1 MTTAMQTPQR
11 RSRSKLQDVSLVN
24 GPMLLLK
31 SIRGFS
37 SNRSLM
43 WLATVPLALFGLGIF
58 NLSAHAADLPE
69 LNAAFLANNL
79 WLLIATILVIFM
91 NAGFAMVEAGM
102 CRSKNAVNILAK
114 NLFVFALAVTA
125 YWTVGYSI
133 MYGGSLAG
141 GWLYFNGLFFDPTV
155 TAETVAD
162 GGLVP
167 TVDFLFQSAFAGTA
181 ATIVSG
187 LVAERVKFG
196 EFVVFALV
204 LTAVIYPI
212 SGSWQWNGGWLSE
225 LGFVDF
231 AGSSIVHSVGAWA
244 GLVGAMLLGP
254 RIGKFVSGKPQAMPG
269 HNMAIATLGALV
281 LWIGWYG
288 FNPGSQLAMDEWV
301 PYVAVTTT
309 LAAAGGAIGATLIST
324 MTSGKPDLTMIIN
337 GILAGLVSIT
347 AGCANLTLVGSWL
360 AGLVGGVIVV
370 FSVSALD
377 AAEIDDPVG
386 AFSVHGV
393 CGVWGTLVVGIW
405 GYDIQGS
412 QLAMDQWVPYVAV
425 TTTLAAAGGAIG
437 ATVISTMTSGKPD
450 LTMIINGILAGLVSI
465 TAGCANLTLVG
476 SWLAGLVGGVIV
488 VFSVSALDAAEID
501 DPVGAFSVHGVC
513 GVWGTL
519 VVGIWGYD
527 IQGDGSPLGF
537 LVGAGFNQFF
547 IQALGCAAY
556 AIWTLVTCWI
566 AWSVIGGL
574 FGGIRVSEK
583 EEIQGLDIGEH
594 GMEAYP
600 DFASSK

>member
-1 MTTAMQTPQR
+1 MKRTKKLVFSCTRNFMTTTLHSSSR
-11 RSRSKLQDVSLVN
+11 RNRPKLQDVSLAE
-24 GPMLLLK
+24 GPLLLLR
-31 SIRGFS
+31 SFRGFG
-37 SNRSLM
+37 SNRSQL
-43 WLATVPLALFGLGIF
+43 WLATVPLALLGIGIF
-58 NLSAHAADLPE
+58 NLSANAADLPE

-114 NLFVFALAVTA
+114 NLFVFSLAVTA
-125 YWTVGYSI
+125 YWFVGYSI
-133 MYGGSLAG
+133 MYGGTIAE
-141 GWLYFNGLFFDPTV
+141 GWLYFSGLFFDPTV

-162 GGLVP
+162 AGLVP

-196 EFVVFALV
+196 EFIVFALI
-204 LTAVIYPI
+204 LTAFIYPV

-225 LGFVDF
+225 MGFVDF

-254 RIGKFVSGKPQAMPG
+254 RIGKFVDGKPQAMPG
-269 HNMAIATLGALV
+269 HNMAIATLGALI

-288 FNPGSQLAMDEWV
+288 FNPGSQLAMDQWV

-309 LAAAGGAIGATLIST
+309 LAAAGGAIGATIIST
-324 MTSGKPDLTMIIN
+324 ITSGKPDLTMIIN

-360 AGLVGGVIVV
+360 AGLIGGVIVV
-370 FSVSALD
+370 FSVAALD
-377 AAEIDDPVG
+377 AAKIDDPVG

-393 CGVWGTLVVGIW
+393 CGVWGTLVVGLW
-405 GYDIQGS
+405 G
-412 QLAMDQWVPYVAV
+412 
-425 TTTLAAAGGAIG
+425 
-437 ATVISTMTSGKPD
+437 
-450 LTMIINGILAGLVSI
+450 
-465 TAGCANLTLVG
+465 
-476 SWLAGLVGGVIV
+476 
-488 VFSVSALDAAEID
+488 F
-501 DPVGAFSVHGVC
+501 
-513 GVWGTL
+513 
-519 VVGIWGYD
+519 D

-537 LVGAGFNQFF
+537 LVGGGFNQFF
-547 IQALGCAAY
+547 VQALGCAAY
-556 AIWTLVTCWI
+556 AIWTLITCWI
-566 AWSVIGGL
+566 AWSIIGGL
-574 FGGIRVSEK
+574 FGGIRVTEK
-583 EEIQGLDIGEH
+583 EEILGLDIGEH

-600 DFASSK
+600 DFVSSK

>member
-1 MTTAMQTPQR
+1 MTTALQTPQR
-11 RSRSKLQDVSLVN
+11 RSRSKLQDASLVN
-24 GPMLLLK
+24 GPMLLLR

-37 SNRSLM
+37 SNRSML

-114 NLFVFALAVTA
+114 NLFVFALAVTS
-125 YWTVGYSI
+125 YWFIGYSL
-133 MYGGSLAG
+133 MYGGSVAD
-141 GWLYFNGLFFDPTV
+141 GWLYFGGLFFDPTV
-155 TAETVAD
+155 TADMVTDA
-162 GGLVP
+162 GLVP

-196 EFVVFALV
+196 EFVVFAVV
-204 LTAVIYPI
+204 LTAFIYPI
-212 SGSWQWNGGWLSE
+212 AGSWKWNGGWLDS

-254 RIGKFVSGKPQAMPG
+254 RIGKYSDGKPQAMPG
-269 HNMAIATLGALV
+269 HNMAIATFGALV

-288 FNPGSQLAMDEWV
+288 FNPGSQLAMDQWV

-309 LAAAGGAIGATLIST
+309 LAAAAGAIGATIVST
-324 MTSGKPDLTMIIN
+324 LTSGKPDLTMIIN

-347 AGCANLTLVGSWL
+347 AGCGDMTLAGAWF
-360 AGLVGGVIVV
+360 AGLVGGIIVV
-370 FSVSALD
+370 FSVAALD

-393 CGVWGTLVVGIW
+393 CGVWGTVV
-405 GYDIQGS
+405 
-412 QLAMDQWVPYVAV
+412 
-425 TTTLAAAGGAIG
+425 IG
-437 ATVISTMTSGKPD
+437 
-450 LTMIINGILAGLVSI
+450 L
-465 TAGCANLTLVG
+465 
-476 SWLAGLVGGVIV
+476 
-488 VFSVSALDAAEID
+488 
-501 DPVGAFSVHGVC
+501 
-513 GVWGTL
+513 WGTA
-519 VVGIWGYD
+519 V
-527 IQGDGSPLGF
+527 QGDGAGMGLFNGGGITLL
-537 LVGAGFNQFF
+537 LV
-547 IQALGCAAY
+547 QALGAAAY

-574 FGGIRVSEK
+574 FGGIRVSE
-583 EEIQGLDIGEH
+583 EEETQGLDIGEH

-600 DFASSK
+600 DFASAK

>member
-1 MTTAMQTPQR
+1 MTTALQTPQR
-11 RSRSKLQDVSLVN
+11 RSRSKLQDASLVN
-24 GPMLLLK
+24 GPMLLLR

-37 SNRSLM
+37 STRSML

-114 NLFVFALAVTA
+114 NLFVFALAVTS
-125 YWTVGYSI
+125 YWFIGYSL
-133 MYGGSLAG
+133 MYGGSVAD
-141 GWLYFNGLFFDPTV
+141 GWLYFGGLFFDPTV
-155 TAETVAD
+155 TADMVTDA
-162 GGLVP
+162 GLVP

-196 EFVVFALV
+196 EFVVFAIV
-204 LTAVIYPI
+204 LTAFIYPI
-212 SGSWQWNGGWLSE
+212 AGSWKWNGGWLDS

-254 RIGKFVSGKPQAMPG
+254 RIGKYSDGKPQAMPG
-269 HNMAIATLGALV
+269 HNMAIATLGALI

-288 FNPGSQLAMDEWV
+288 FNPGSQLAMDQWV

-309 LAAAGGAIGATLIST
+309 LAAAAGAIGATIVST
-324 MTSGKPDLTMIIN
+324 LTSGKPDLTMIIN

-347 AGCANLTLVGSWL
+347 AGCGDMTLAGAWF
-360 AGLVGGVIVV
+360 AGLVGGIIVV
-370 FSVSALD
+370 FSVAALD

-393 CGVWGTLVVGIW
+393 CGVWGTVV
-405 GYDIQGS
+405 
-412 QLAMDQWVPYVAV
+412 
-425 TTTLAAAGGAIG
+425 IG
-437 ATVISTMTSGKPD
+437 
-450 LTMIINGILAGLVSI
+450 L
-465 TAGCANLTLVG
+465 
-476 SWLAGLVGGVIV
+476 
-488 VFSVSALDAAEID
+488 
-501 DPVGAFSVHGVC
+501 
-513 GVWGTL
+513 WGTA
-519 VVGIWGYD
+519 V
-527 IQGDGSPLGF
+527 QGDGAGMGLFNGGGITLL
-537 LVGAGFNQFF
+537 LV
-547 IQALGCAAY
+547 QALGAAAY

-574 FGGIRVSEK
+574 FGGIRVSE
-583 EEIQGLDIGEH
+583 EEETQGLDIGEH

-600 DFASSK
+600 DFASAK

>member
-1 MTTAMQTPQR
+1 
-11 RSRSKLQDVSLVN
+11 
-24 GPMLLLK
+24 ML
-31 SIRGFS
+31 
-37 SNRSLM
+37 
-43 WLATVPLALFGLGIF
+43 WLATVPLALFGLGVF

-114 NLFVFALAVTA
+114 NLFVFALAVTS
-125 YWTVGYSI
+125 YWFIGYSL
-133 MYGGSLAG
+133 MYGGSVAD
-141 GWLYFNGLFFDPTV
+141 GWLYFGGLFFDPTV
-155 TAETVAD
+155 TADMVTDA
-162 GGLVP
+162 GLVP

-196 EFVVFALV
+196 EFVVFAVV
-204 LTAVIYPI
+204 LTAFIYPI
-212 SGSWQWNGGWLSE
+212 AGSWKWNGGWLDS

-254 RIGKFVSGKPQAMPG
+254 RIGKYSDGKPQAMPG

-288 FNPGSQLAMDEWV
+288 FNPGSQLAMDQWV

-309 LAAAGGAIGATLIST
+309 LAAAAGAIGATIVST
-324 MTSGKPDLTMIIN
+324 LTSGKPDLTMIIN

-347 AGCANLTLVGSWL
+347 AGCGDMTLAGAWF
-360 AGLVGGVIVV
+360 AGLVGGIIVV
-370 FSVSALD
+370 FSVAALD

-393 CGVWGTLVVGIW
+393 CGVWGTVV
-405 GYDIQGS
+405 
-412 QLAMDQWVPYVAV
+412 
-425 TTTLAAAGGAIG
+425 IG
-437 ATVISTMTSGKPD
+437 
-450 LTMIINGILAGLVSI
+450 L
-465 TAGCANLTLVG
+465 
-476 SWLAGLVGGVIV
+476 
-488 VFSVSALDAAEID
+488 
-501 DPVGAFSVHGVC
+501 
-513 GVWGTL
+513 WGTA
-519 VVGIWGYD
+519 V
-527 IQGDGSPLGF
+527 QGDGAGMGLFNGGGITLL
-537 LVGAGFNQFF
+537 LV
-547 IQALGCAAY
+547 QALGAAAY

-574 FGGIRVSEK
+574 FGGIRVSE
-583 EEIQGLDIGEH
+583 EEETQGLDIGEH

-600 DFASSK
+600 DFASAK

>member
-1 MTTAMQTPQR
+1 MTTAMQTPPR
-11 RSRSKLQDVSLVN
+11 RTRSKLQEASLAD
-24 GPMLLLK
+24 GPILLLR

-37 SNRSLM
+37 SNRSMM
-43 WLATVPLALFGLGIF
+43 WLATVPLALFGLGVF
-58 NLSAHAADLPE
+58 NLSAHANELPE

-114 NLFVFALAVTA
+114 NLFVFALAVTS
-125 YWTVGYSI
+125 YWFIGYSL
-133 MYGGSLAG
+133 MYGGSFID
-141 GWLYFNGLFFDPTV
+141 GWLFFNGLFFDPTV
-155 TAETVAD
+155 TPETVAD

-167 TVDFLFQSAFAGTA
+167 TVDFLFQAAFAGTA

-196 EFVVFALV
+196 EFVVFALI
-204 LTAVIYPI
+204 LTAFIYPVA
-212 SGSWQWNGGWLSE
+212 GSWKWNGGWLDS
-225 LGFVDF
+225 LGFIDF

-254 RIGKFVSGKPQAMPG
+254 RIGKFKDGKPQAMPG
-269 HNMAIATLGALV
+269 HNMSIATLGALI

-288 FNPGSQLAMDEWV
+288 FNP
-301 PYVAVTTT
+301 
-309 LAAAGGAIGATLIST
+309 
-324 MTSGKPDLTMIIN
+324 
-337 GILAGLVSIT
+337 
-347 AGCANLTLVGSWL
+347 
-360 AGLVGGVIVV
+360 
-370 FSVSALD
+370 
-377 AAEIDDPVG
+377 
-386 AFSVHGV
+386 
-393 CGVWGTLVVGIW
+393 
-405 GYDIQGS
+405 GS

-437 ATVISTMTSGKPD
+437 ATLTSTMTSGKPD
-450 LTMIINGILAGLVSI
+450 LTMTINGILAGLVSI
-465 TAGCANLTLVG
+465 TAGCGDMTLTG
-476 SWLAGLVGGVIV
+476 SWFAGLVGGIIV
-488 VFSVSALDAAEID
+488 VFAVGAIDAAGID

-519 VVGIWGYD
+519 VIGLWGTAV
-527 IQGDGSPLGF
+527 QGDGSGLGLF
-537 LVGAGFNQFF
+537 NGGGINLLLV
-547 IQALGCAAY
+547 QALGAGAY
-556 AIWTLVTCWI
+556 ALWSLITCWI

-574 FGGIRVSEK
+574 FGGIRVSES

-600 DFASSK
+600 DFASR

>member
-1 MTTAMQTPQR
+1 MTTAMQTPPR
-11 RSRSKLQDVSLVN
+11 RTRSKLQEASLAD
-24 GPMLLLK
+24 GPMLLLR

-37 SNRSLM
+37 SNRSML
-43 WLATVPLALFGLGIF
+43 WLATVPLALFGLGVF
-58 NLSAHAADLPE
+58 NLSAHANELPE

-114 NLFVFALAVTA
+114 NLFVFALAVTS
-125 YWTVGYSI
+125 YWFIGYSL
-133 MYGGSLAG
+133 MYGGSFID
-141 GWLYFNGLFFDPTV
+141 GWLFFNGLFFDPTV

-167 TVDFLFQSAFAGTA
+167 TVDFLFQAAFAGTA

-196 EFVVFALV
+196 EFVVFALI
-204 LTAVIYPI
+204 LTAFIYPI
-212 SGSWQWNGGWLSE
+212 AGSWKWNGGWLDS
-225 LGFVDF
+225 LGFIDF

-254 RIGKFVSGKPQAMPG
+254 RIGKFKDGKPQAMPG
-269 HNMAIATLGALV
+269 HNMSIATLGALI

-288 FNPGSQLAMDEWV
+288 FNP
-301 PYVAVTTT
+301 
-309 LAAAGGAIGATLIST
+309 
-324 MTSGKPDLTMIIN
+324 
-337 GILAGLVSIT
+337 
-347 AGCANLTLVGSWL
+347 
-360 AGLVGGVIVV
+360 
-370 FSVSALD
+370 
-377 AAEIDDPVG
+377 
-386 AFSVHGV
+386 
-393 CGVWGTLVVGIW
+393 
-405 GYDIQGS
+405 GS

-450 LTMIINGILAGLVSI
+450 LTMTINGILAGLVSI
-465 TAGCANLTLVG
+465 TAGCGDMTLTG
-476 SWLAGLVGGVIV
+476 SWFAGLVGGIIV
-488 VFSVSALDAAEID
+488 VFAVGALDAAGID

-513 GVWGTL
+513 GVWGTIVIGL
-519 VVGIWGYD
+519 WGTAV
-527 IQGDGSPLGF
+527 QGDGSGLGLF
-537 LVGAGFNQFF
+537 NGGGINLLLV
-547 IQALGCAAY
+547 QALGAGAY
-556 AIWTLVTCWI
+556 ALWSLITCWL
-566 AWSVIGGL
+566 AWSIIGGL
-574 FGGIRVSEK
+574 FGGIRVSES

-600 DFASSK
+600 DFAAR

>member
-1 MTTAMQTPQR
+1 
-11 RSRSKLQDVSLVN
+11 
-24 GPMLLLK
+24 ML
-31 SIRGFS
+31 
-37 SNRSLM
+37 

-114 NLFVFALAVTA
+114 NLFVFALAVTS
-125 YWTVGYSI
+125 YWFIGYSL
-133 MYGGSLAG
+133 MYGGSVAD
-141 GWLYFNGLFFDPTV
+141 GWLYFGGLFFDPTV
-155 TAETVAD
+155 TADMVTDA
-162 GGLVP
+162 GLVP

-196 EFVVFALV
+196 EFVVFAVV
-204 LTAVIYPI
+204 LTAFIYPI
-212 SGSWQWNGGWLSE
+212 AGSWKWNGGWLDS

-254 RIGKFVSGKPQAMPG
+254 RIGKYSDGKPQAMPG
-269 HNMAIATLGALV
+269 HNMAIATLGALG
-281 LWIGWYG
+281 LWIGWYV
-288 FNPGSQLAMDEWV
+288 FNPGSQLAMDQWV

-309 LAAAGGAIGATLIST
+309 LAAAAGAIGATIVST
-324 MTSGKPDLTMIIN
+324 LTSGKPDLTMIIN

-347 AGCANLTLVGSWL
+347 AGCGDMTLAGAWF

-370 FSVSALD
+370 FSVAALD

-393 CGVWGTLVVGIW
+393 CGVWGTVV
-405 GYDIQGS
+405 
-412 QLAMDQWVPYVAV
+412 
-425 TTTLAAAGGAIG
+425 IG
-437 ATVISTMTSGKPD
+437 
-450 LTMIINGILAGLVSI
+450 L
-465 TAGCANLTLVG
+465 
-476 SWLAGLVGGVIV
+476 
-488 VFSVSALDAAEID
+488 
-501 DPVGAFSVHGVC
+501 
-513 GVWGTL
+513 WGTA
-519 VVGIWGYD
+519 V
-527 IQGDGSPLGF
+527 QGDGAGMGLFNGGGITLL
-537 LVGAGFNQFF
+537 LV
-547 IQALGCAAY
+547 QALGAAAY

-574 FGGIRVSEK
+574 LGGIRVSE
-583 EEIQGLDIGEH
+583 EEETQGLDIGEH

-600 DFASSK
+600 DFASAK

>member
-1 MTTAMQTPQR
+1 
-11 RSRSKLQDVSLVN
+11 
-24 GPMLLLK
+24 ML
-31 SIRGFS
+31 
-37 SNRSLM
+37 

-69 LNAAFLANNL
+69 LNAAFLAHNL

-102 CRSKNAVNILAK
+102 CRSKNAVNILA
-114 NLFVFALAVTA
+114 NNPVVFALAVTS
-125 YWTVGYSI
+125 YWFIGYSL
-133 MYGGSLAG
+133 MYGGSVAD
-141 GWLYFNGLFFDPTV
+141 GWLYFGGLFFDPTV
-155 TAETVAD
+155 TADMVTDA
-162 GGLVP
+162 GLVP

-196 EFVVFALV
+196 EFVVFAVV
-204 LTAVIYPI
+204 LTAFIYPI
-212 SGSWQWNGGWLSE
+212 AGSWKWNGGWLDS

-254 RIGKFVSGKPQAMPG
+254 RIGKYSDGKPQAMPG

-288 FNPGSQLAMDEWV
+288 FNPGSQLAMDQWV

-309 LAAAGGAIGATLIST
+309 LAAAAGAIGATIVST
-324 MTSGKPDLTMIIN
+324 LTSGKPDLTMIIN

-347 AGCANLTLVGSWL
+347 AGCGDMTLAGAWF
-360 AGLVGGVIVV
+360 AGLVGGIIVV
-370 FSVSALD
+370 FSVAALD

-386 AFSVHGV
+386 AFSVNGV
-393 CGVWGTLVVGIW
+393 CGVWGTVV
-405 GYDIQGS
+405 
-412 QLAMDQWVPYVAV
+412 
-425 TTTLAAAGGAIG
+425 IG
-437 ATVISTMTSGKPD
+437 
-450 LTMIINGILAGLVSI
+450 L
-465 TAGCANLTLVG
+465 
-476 SWLAGLVGGVIV
+476 
-488 VFSVSALDAAEID
+488 
-501 DPVGAFSVHGVC
+501 
-513 GVWGTL
+513 WGTA
-519 VVGIWGYD
+519 V
-527 IQGDGSPLGF
+527 QGDGAGMGLFNGGGITLL
-537 LVGAGFNQFF
+537 LV
-547 IQALGCAAY
+547 QALGAAAY

-574 FGGIRVSEK
+574 FGGIRVSE
-583 EEIQGLDIGEH
+583 EEETQGLDIGEH

-600 DFASSK
+600 DFASAK

>member
-1 MTTAMQTPQR
+1 MTTALQTPQR
-11 RSRSKLQDVSLVN
+11 RSRSKLQDASLVN
-24 GPMLLLK
+24 GPMLLLR

-37 SNRSLM
+37 SNRSML

-114 NLFVFALAVTA
+114 NLFVFALAVTS
-125 YWTVGYSI
+125 YWFIGYSL
-133 MYGGSLAG
+133 MYGGSVAD
-141 GWLYFNGLFFDPTV
+141 GWLYFGGLFFDPTV
-155 TAETVAD
+155 TADMVTDA
-162 GGLVP
+162 GLVP

-196 EFVVFALV
+196 EFVVFAVV
-204 LTAVIYPI
+204 LTAFIYPI
-212 SGSWQWNGGWLSE
+212 AGSWKWNGGWLDS

-254 RIGKFVSGKPQAMPG
+254 RIGKYSDGKPQAMPG

-288 FNPGSQLAMDEWV
+288 FNPGSQLAMDQWV

-309 LAAAGGAIGATLIST
+309 LAAAAGAIGATIVST
-324 MTSGKPDLTMIIN
+324 LTSGKPDLTMIIN

-347 AGCANLTLVGSWL
+347 AGCGDMTLAGAWF
-360 AGLVGGVIVV
+360 AGLVGGIIVV
-370 FSVSALD
+370 FSVAALD

-393 CGVWGTLVVGIW
+393 CGVWGTVV
-405 GYDIQGS
+405 
-412 QLAMDQWVPYVAV
+412 
-425 TTTLAAAGGAIG
+425 IG
-437 ATVISTMTSGKPD
+437 
-450 LTMIINGILAGLVSI
+450 L
-465 TAGCANLTLVG
+465 
-476 SWLAGLVGGVIV
+476 
-488 VFSVSALDAAEID
+488 
-501 DPVGAFSVHGVC
+501 
-513 GVWGTL
+513 WGTA
-519 VVGIWGYD
+519 V
-527 IQGDGSPLGF
+527 QGDGAGMGLFNGGGINLL
-537 LVGAGFNQFF
+537 LV
-547 IQALGCAAY
+547 QALGAAAY

-566 AWSVIGGL
+566 AWSIIGGL
-574 FGGIRVSEK
+574 FGGIRVSE
-583 EEIQGLDIGEH
+583 EEETQGLDIGEH

-600 DFASSK
+600 DFASAK

>member
-1 MTTAMQTPQR
+1 
-11 RSRSKLQDVSLVN
+11 
-24 GPMLLLK
+24 ML
-31 SIRGFS
+31 
-37 SNRSLM
+37 

-58 NLSAHAADLPE
+58 NLSAHAGDLPE

-114 NLFVFALAVTA
+114 NLFVFALAVTS
-125 YWTVGYSI
+125 YWFIGYSL
-133 MYGGSLAG
+133 MYGGSVAD
-141 GWLYFNGLFFDPTV
+141 GWLYFGGLFFDPTV
-155 TAETVAD
+155 TADMVTDA
-162 GGLVP
+162 GLVP

-196 EFVVFALV
+196 EFVVFAIV
-204 LTAVIYPI
+204 LTAFIYPI
-212 SGSWQWNGGWLSE
+212 AGSWKWNGGWLDS

-254 RIGKFVSGKPQAMPG
+254 RIGKYSDGKPQAMPG
-269 HNMAIATLGALV
+269 HNMAIATLGALI

-288 FNPGSQLAMDEWV
+288 FNPGSQLAMDQWV

-309 LAAAGGAIGATLIST
+309 LAAAAGAIGATIVST
-324 MTSGKPDLTMIIN
+324 LTSGKPDLTMIIN

-347 AGCANLTLVGSWL
+347 AGCGDMTLAGAWF

-370 FSVSALD
+370 FSVAALD

-393 CGVWGTLVVGIW
+393 CGVWGTLV
-405 GYDIQGS
+405 
-412 QLAMDQWVPYVAV
+412 
-425 TTTLAAAGGAIG
+425 IG
-437 ATVISTMTSGKPD
+437 
-450 LTMIINGILAGLVSI
+450 L
-465 TAGCANLTLVG
+465 
-476 SWLAGLVGGVIV
+476 
-488 VFSVSALDAAEID
+488 
-501 DPVGAFSVHGVC
+501 
-513 GVWGTL
+513 WGTA
-519 VVGIWGYD
+519 V
-527 IQGDGSPLGF
+527 QGDGAGMGLFNGGGITLL
-537 LVGAGFNQFF
+537 LV
-547 IQALGCAAY
+547 QALGAAAY

-566 AWSVIGGL
+566 AWSIIGGL
-574 FGGIRVSEK
+574 FGGIRVSE
-583 EEIQGLDIGEH
+583 EEETQGLDIGEH

-600 DFASSK
+600 DFASAK

>member
-1 MTTAMQTPQR
+1 
-11 RSRSKLQDVSLVN
+11 
-24 GPMLLLK
+24 ML
-31 SIRGFS
+31 
-37 SNRSLM
+37 

-114 NLFVFALAVTA
+114 NLFVFALAVPS
-125 YWTVGYSI
+125 YWFIGYSL
-133 MYGGSLAG
+133 MYGGSVAD
-141 GWLYFNGLFFDPTV
+141 GWLYFGGLFFDPTV
-155 TAETVAD
+155 TADMVTDA
-162 GGLVP
+162 GLVP

-196 EFVVFALV
+196 EFVVFAVV
-204 LTAVIYPI
+204 LTAFIYPI
-212 SGSWQWNGGWLSE
+212 AGSWKWNGGWLDS

-254 RIGKFVSGKPQAMPG
+254 RIGKYSDGKPQAMPG

-288 FNPGSQLAMDEWV
+288 FNPGSQLAMDQWV

-309 LAAAGGAIGATLIST
+309 LAAAAGAIGATIVST
-324 MTSGKPDLTMIIN
+324 LTSGKPDLTMIIN

-347 AGCANLTLVGSWL
+347 AGCGDMTLAGAWF
-360 AGLVGGVIVV
+360 AGLVGGIIVV
-370 FSVSALD
+370 FSVAALD

-393 CGVWGTLVVGIW
+393 CGVWGTIV
-405 GYDIQGS
+405 
-412 QLAMDQWVPYVAV
+412 
-425 TTTLAAAGGAIG
+425 IG
-437 ATVISTMTSGKPD
+437 
-450 LTMIINGILAGLVSI
+450 L
-465 TAGCANLTLVG
+465 
-476 SWLAGLVGGVIV
+476 
-488 VFSVSALDAAEID
+488 
-501 DPVGAFSVHGVC
+501 
-513 GVWGTL
+513 WGTA
-519 VVGIWGYD
+519 V
-527 IQGDGSPLGF
+527 QGDGAGMGLFNGGGITLL
-537 LVGAGFNQFF
+537 LV
-547 IQALGCAAY
+547 QALGAAAY

-574 FGGIRVSEK
+574 FGGIRVSE
-583 EEIQGLDIGEH
+583 EEETQGLDIGEH

-600 DFASSK
+600 DFASAK

>member
-1 MTTAMQTPQR
+1 MTTALQTPQR
-11 RSRSKLQDVSLVN
+11 RSRSKLQDASLVN
-24 GPMLLLK
+24 GPMLLLR

-37 SNRSLM
+37 SNRSML

-114 NLFVFALAVTA
+114 NLFVFALAVTS
-125 YWTVGYSI
+125 YWFIGYSL
-133 MYGGSLAG
+133 MYGGSVAD
-141 GWLYFNGLFFDPTV
+141 GWLYFGGLFFDPTV
-155 TAETVAD
+155 TADMVTDA
-162 GGLVP
+162 GLVP

-196 EFVVFALV
+196 EFVVFAVV
-204 LTAVIYPI
+204 LTAFIYPI
-212 SGSWQWNGGWLSE
+212 AGSWKWNGGWLDS

-254 RIGKFVSGKPQAMPG
+254 RIGKYSDGKPQAMPG

-288 FNPGSQLAMDEWV
+288 FNPGSQLAMDQWV

-309 LAAAGGAIGATLIST
+309 LAAAAGAIGATIVST
-324 MTSGKPDLTMIIN
+324 LTSGKPDLTMIIN

-347 AGCANLTLVGSWL
+347 AGCGDMTLAGAWF
-360 AGLVGGVIVV
+360 AGLVGGIIVV
-370 FSVSALD
+370 FSVAALD

-393 CGVWGTLVVGIW
+393 CGVWGTLV
-405 GYDIQGS
+405 
-412 QLAMDQWVPYVAV
+412 
-425 TTTLAAAGGAIG
+425 IG
-437 ATVISTMTSGKPD
+437 
-450 LTMIINGILAGLVSI
+450 L
-465 TAGCANLTLVG
+465 
-476 SWLAGLVGGVIV
+476 
-488 VFSVSALDAAEID
+488 
-501 DPVGAFSVHGVC
+501 
-513 GVWGTL
+513 WGTA
-519 VVGIWGYD
+519 V
-527 IQGDGSPLGF
+527 QGDGAGMGLFNGGGITLL
-537 LVGAGFNQFF
+537 LV
-547 IQALGCAAY
+547 QALGAAAY

-574 FGGIRVSEK
+574 FGGIRVSE
-583 EEIQGLDIGEH
+583 EEETQGLDIGEH

-600 DFASSK
+600 DFASAK

>member
-1 MTTAMQTPQR
+1 
-11 RSRSKLQDVSLVN
+11 
-24 GPMLLLK
+24 ML
-31 SIRGFS
+31 
-37 SNRSLM
+37 

-114 NLFVFALAVTA
+114 NLFVFALAVTS
-125 YWTVGYSI
+125 YWFIGYSL
-133 MYGGSLAG
+133 MYGGSVAD
-141 GWLYFNGLFFDPTV
+141 GWLYFGGLFFDPTV
-155 TAETVAD
+155 TADMVTDA
-162 GGLVP
+162 GLVP

-196 EFVVFALV
+196 EFVVFAVV
-204 LTAVIYPI
+204 LTAFIYPI
-212 SGSWQWNGGWLSE
+212 AGSWKWNGGWLDS

-254 RIGKFVSGKPQAMPG
+254 RIGKYSDGKPQAMPG

-288 FNPGSQLAMDEWV
+288 FNPGSQLAMDQWV

-309 LAAAGGAIGATLIST
+309 LAAAAGAIGATIVST
-324 MTSGKPDLTMIIN
+324 LTSGKPDLTMIIN

-347 AGCANLTLVGSWL
+347 AGCGDMTLAGAWF
-360 AGLVGGVIVV
+360 AGLVGGIIVV
-370 FSVSALD
+370 FSVAALD

-393 CGVWGTLVVGIW
+393 CGVWGTVV
-405 GYDIQGS
+405 
-412 QLAMDQWVPYVAV
+412 
-425 TTTLAAAGGAIG
+425 IG
-437 ATVISTMTSGKPD
+437 
-450 LTMIINGILAGLVSI
+450 L
-465 TAGCANLTLVG
+465 
-476 SWLAGLVGGVIV
+476 
-488 VFSVSALDAAEID
+488 
-501 DPVGAFSVHGVC
+501 
-513 GVWGTL
+513 WGTA
-519 VVGIWGYD
+519 V
-527 IQGDGSPLGF
+527 QGDGAGMGLFNGGGITLL
-537 LVGAGFNQFF
+537 LV
-547 IQALGCAAY
+547 QALGAAAY

-574 FGGIRVSEK
+574 FGGIRVSE
-583 EEIQGLDIGEH
+583 EEETQGLDIGEH

-600 DFASSK
+600 DFASAK

>member
-1 MTTAMQTPQR
+1 MTTALQTPQR
-11 RSRSKLQDVSLVN
+11 RSRSRLQDASLVN
-24 GPMLLLK
+24 GPMLLLR

-37 SNRSLM
+37 SNRSML

-114 NLFVFALAVTA
+114 NLFVFALAVTS
-125 YWTVGYSI
+125 YWFIGYSL
-133 MYGGSLAG
+133 MYGGSVAD
-141 GWLYFNGLFFDPTV
+141 GWLYFGGLFFDPTV
-155 TAETVAD
+155 TADMVTDA
-162 GGLVP
+162 GLVP

-196 EFVVFALV
+196 EFVVFAIV
-204 LTAVIYPI
+204 LTAFIYPI
-212 SGSWQWNGGWLSE
+212 AGSWKWNGGWLDS

-254 RIGKFVSGKPQAMPG
+254 RIGKYSDGKPQAMPG

-288 FNPGSQLAMDEWV
+288 FNPGSQLAMDQWV

-309 LAAAGGAIGATLIST
+309 LAAAAGAIGATIVST
-324 MTSGKPDLTMIIN
+324 LTSGKPDLTMIIN

-347 AGCANLTLVGSWL
+347 AGCGDMTLAGAWF
-360 AGLVGGVIVV
+360 AGLVGGIIVV
-370 FSVSALD
+370 FSVAALD

-393 CGVWGTLVVGIW
+393 CGVWGTVV
-405 GYDIQGS
+405 
-412 QLAMDQWVPYVAV
+412 
-425 TTTLAAAGGAIG
+425 IG
-437 ATVISTMTSGKPD
+437 
-450 LTMIINGILAGLVSI
+450 L
-465 TAGCANLTLVG
+465 
-476 SWLAGLVGGVIV
+476 
-488 VFSVSALDAAEID
+488 
-501 DPVGAFSVHGVC
+501 
-513 GVWGTL
+513 WGTA
-519 VVGIWGYD
+519 V
-527 IQGDGSPLGF
+527 QGDGAGMGLFNGGGINLL
-537 LVGAGFNQFF
+537 LV
-547 IQALGCAAY
+547 QALGAAAY

-574 FGGIRVSEK
+574 FGGIRVSE
-583 EEIQGLDIGEH
+583 EEETQGLDIGEH

-600 DFASSK
+600 DFASAK